1 MTPETWGPSFI
12 NNPDHG
18 NNAPDYVICQ
28 PDIHRPMHGLAML
41 TANLYL
47 PQITPLSTE
56 DVSQIHSHFAIYVF
70 SLCHPFILT
79 LQSMLSH
86 FAIHAFSLCH
96 PCILTL
102 PSMYSH
108 FAIHI
113 LLLCHLQIRSHF
125 AIQDKFSLCHTP
137 LINTSFYFLFQVP
150 GETNSESNGGYMS
163 DLMTDA
169 STESLNSG
177 PENEQRG
184 NWQGNLDC
192 VMSCLGYVVGLGNIW
207 RFPYLVYR
215 NGGGN
220 LFP

>member
-96 PCILTL
+96 SHTLTLPFTNTFSLCHLQIHSHFAIHLFSLCHPCFLTLPSMLSHFAIHVFSLCPPCILTL
-102 PSMYSH
+102 PFTYSYFAIYKYVLTLPFRINSH
-108 FAIHI
+108 FAIH
-113 LLLCHLQIRSHF
+113 H
-125 AIQDKFSLCHTP
+125 
-137 LINTSFYFLFQVP
+137 
-150 GETNSESNGGYMS
+150 
-163 DLMTDA
+163 
-169 STESLNSG
+169 
-177 PENEQRG
+177 
-184 NWQGNLDC
+184 
-192 VMSCLGYVVGLGNIW
+192 
-207 RFPYLVYR
+207 
-215 NGGGN
+215 
-220 LFP
+220 